1 LSGPDK
7 GSMIQ
12 AALKGAHQGVKSP
25 LDEFENTFAPYSN
38 ARSELVKTVISLSSA
53 SVVLTVT
60 FSNSLITT
68 RASVTWRGVLF
79 ASWTAFLISTICAI
93 ITLWF
98 ATKMKT
104 LPRIFPMQSNR
115 VEEAL
120 LKLDM
125 DFQKPNFEQEISSTV
140 EKTVADIIAMGVSS
154 IMKYDN
160 WAERSLKISLIMF
173 VVALA
178 LLGVFGWKQ
187 ITA

>member
-1 LSGPDK
+1 LSSPDK
-7 GSMIQ
+7 RGIIQ
-12 AALKGAHQGVKSP
+12 AALKGAYQGVKLP
-25 LDEFENTFAPYSN
+25 LDEFENTFAPYWN
-38 ARSELVKTVISLSSA
+38 ARSELVKTIISLSSA

-93 ITLWF
+93 ITLWL

-104 LPRIFPMQSNR
+104 LPRVFPMQSNR

-120 LKLDM
+120 KSLDL
-125 DFQKPNFEQEISSTV
+125 DSQKPSLVQEISSTV
-140 EKTVADIIAMGVSS
+140 EETVADIIFTGFSS
-154 IMKYDN
+154 IMKYDK